1 MRGHAD
7 KDSVDALSHPASHLY
22 RGVAGEGAHCG
33 IWGSRV
39 EASPYCH
46 FLLRLNNALR
56 RAVFAADA
64 KTKEKL

>member
-1 MRGHAD
+1 MREPTVESGGA
-7 KDSVDALSHPASHLY
+7 ASLEISY
-22 RGVAGEGAHCG
+22 
-33 IWGSRV
+33 RV

-46 FLLRLNNALR
+46 FLLRLDNALR